1 MATSWGGASKSSVL
15 LTGQK
20 MLGDVLF
27 GGFPNLAS
35 PVKPLNPWLSPIQN
49 DHWILGSMEKIWENP
64 ACEEQEDHDHQHGH
78 HQQQTA
84 ELGGPGSR
92 KMASQKALEL
102 MNPRKKPKILVL
114 VLCFNVFIYKAPQ
127 SPKVSKSDPPILSY
141 SNKTRCSK
149 QLDTASCRT
158 CQCWMSLERSPEPPR
173 DEVQSCSAGSRG
185 SLRRSTSK
193 FPSGWQDGR
202 MLFPDFWCQ
211 FMACQNCQNCKM
223 RCVWKWYWMVR
234 SMFMDLFMGF
244 MAFLLVKNGES
255 DFLMGFSGSQPSD
268 NPVWF
273 ITQSITGL
281 QSLYPMC
288 NL

>member
-1 MATSWGGASKSSVL
+1 MTTGSW
-15 LTGQK
+15 
-20 MLGDVLF
+20 D
-27 GGFPNLAS
+27 
-35 PVKPLNPWLSPIQN
+35 PWRKY
-49 DHWILGSMEKIWENP
+49 EKIP
-64 ACEEQEDHDHQHGH
+64 PVRSKKITIIS
-78 HQQQTA
+78 TA
-84 ELGGPGSR
+84 TINSKLRNLGNWGAGKWLRR
-92 KMASQKALEL
+92 KHWSWW
-102 MNPRKKPKILVL
+102 NPRKKPKILVL

-211 FMACQNCQNCKM
+211 FMACQNCQNCKNEM
-223 RCVWKWYWMVR
+223 CMEMVLDGTFNVHGICSWDLWHFCWWKMVKVT
-234 SMFMDLFMGF
+234 F
-244 MAFLLVKNGES
+244 
-255 DFLMGFSGSQPSD
+255 
-268 NPVWF
+268 
-273 ITQSITGL
+273 
-281 QSLYPMC
+281 
-288 NL
+288 

>member
-1 MATSWGGASKSSVL
+1 MRRGLKILRSSHGTKNAWGCPIWRFSKLGVPRKTVKPMAFPDPKWPLDLGIHGENMRKSRN
-15 LTGQK
+15 
-20 MLGDVLF
+20 LGDR
-27 GGFPNLAS
+27 GAG
-35 PVKPLNPWLSPIQN
+35 KWLRRK
-49 DHWILGSMEKIWENP
+49 HWSWW
-64 ACEEQEDHDHQHGH
+64 
-78 HQQQTA
+78 
-84 ELGGPGSR
+84 
-92 KMASQKALEL
+92 
-102 MNPRKKPKILVL
+102 NPRKKPKILVL

-211 FMACQNCQNCKM
+211 FMACQNCQNCKNEM
-223 RCVWKWYWMVR
+223 CMEMVLDGTFNVHGICSWDLWHFCWWKMVKVT
-234 SMFMDLFMGF
+234 F
-244 MAFLLVKNGES
+244 
-255 DFLMGFSGSQPSD
+255 
-268 NPVWF
+268 
-273 ITQSITGL
+273 
-281 QSLYPMC
+281 
-288 NL
+288 